1 MGSVR
6 ALVFLCQSMLASGET
21 QDAGFGSELWPLKR
35 VDVANFL
42 RKVAA
47 GDLGWQYR
55 KNFHTIKPVT
65 TKHRFRNKYR
75 LQLREKDHE
84 PMHVHLVGGEVNAKF
99 DLTTLALVAGTVPSG
114 VLVEVN
120 AWLQVNQVAL
130 IEEWK
135 SWQI

>member
-1 MGSVR
+1 M
-6 ALVFLCQSMLASGET
+6 
-21 QDAGFGSELWPLKR
+21 
-35 VDVANFL
+35 
-42 RKVAA
+42 
-47 GDLGWQYR
+47 
-55 KNFHTIKPVT
+55 T